1 MVAQQSY
8 YVAIPIKLEGRWDCC
23 SVFVCTLLICIYFSS
38 YGVIMHHSGIST
50 RNYCSLHIIV
60 NDSVQFVISAFYHGC
75 LCYHQDIKCSAHQK
89 VLRATGINAKQS
101 HFKWMK
107 RKEWTGHSLH
117 LIWMILC
124 GEKDGVKV
132 EKQHLTISNLISQP
146 NTHYRDLCL
155 DFHFYLEQLNS
166 YCNNPI

>member
-1 MVAQQSY
+1 MLCDGGVYFVTQGSQSGMKSMLTLQTWLLTKLL
-8 YVAIPIKLEGRWDCC
+8 ATPIKLEGRWDCC
-23 SVFVCTLLICIYFSS
+23 SVFVCTLLTCIYFSS

-107 RKEWTGHSLH
+107 RVHRSFPP
-117 LIWMILC
+117 
-124 GEKDGVKV
+124 
-132 EKQHLTISNLISQP
+132 S
-146 NTHYRDLCL
+146 YL
-155 DFHFYLEQLNS
+155 DDFVWRKRLGQSRETAF
-166 YCNNPI
+166 NNI